1 MRFNYIDLV
10 HGAQTPVGMR
20 SLMPSTVTMAA
31 GRFSRARSLCRRK
44 NFGWLALGALALLTA
59 GCTAEGPSPA
69 ASSQG
74 FGPTVA
80 FESVDGPPPQV
91 FQRLVKV
98 LETEGATRHI
108 SVVPRD
114 ANPSYR
120 VRSYYA
126 AQIKRGTRNASIAWV
141 WDVYAGDQS
150 RAIRLSGTEPAGTAG
165 ADAWDAANDQ
175 VLRKIS
181 QAGLNGLVNLV
192 NGGDAPAQS
201 APPVPEAA
209 SAAVAALPATEAPET
224 GAPPQAL
231 AFSGQ

>member
-1 MRFNYIDLV
+1 
-10 HGAQTPVGMR
+10 
-20 SLMPSTVTMAA
+20 MAA
-31 GRFSRARSLCRRK
+31 GRYSRAKSLR
-44 NFGWLALGALALLTA
+44 WLALGALALLTA
-59 GCTAEGPSPA
+59 GCTAEGPSPT

-80 FESVDGPPPQV
+80 FDSVDGPPPQV

-108 SVVPRD
+108 SVVSRD
-114 ANPSYR
+114 ANPTYR

-126 AQIKRGTRNASIAWV
+126 AQVKRGTHNASIAWV
-141 WDVYAGDQS
+141 WDVYGVDQS

-165 ADAWDAANDQ
+165 ANAWDSANDQ

-181 QAGLNGLVNLV
+181 QAGLSGLTNLV

-201 APPVPEAA
+201 APVPETA
-209 SAAVAALPATEAPET
+209 SPAVAALPAGEAPET
-224 GAPPQAL
+224 GAPAQAL

>member
-1 MRFNYIDLV
+1 MLGR
-10 HGAQTPVGMR
+10 AK
-20 SLMPSTVTMAA
+20 MPRQKKA
-31 GRFSRARSLCRRK
+31 
-44 NFGWLALGALALLTA
+44 FGWLALGALALLTA
-59 GCTAEGPSPA
+59 GCTAEGPGPT

-108 SVVPRD
+108 SVVSRD
-114 ANPSYR
+114 ANPTYR

-126 AQIKRGTRNASIAWV
+126 AQVKRGTHNASIAWV

-150 RAIRLSGTEPAGTAG
+150 RAARLSGTEPAGTAG
-165 ADAWDAANDQ
+165 ADAWDAASDQ
-175 VLRKIS
+175 VLRRIS
-181 QAGLNGLVNLV
+181 QAGLSGLTNLV
-192 NGGDAPAQS
+192 NGGAAPVQS
-201 APPVPEAA
+201 APPVPETAGP
-209 SAAVAALPATEAPET
+209 AVAGLPAAGTPET
-224 GAPPQAL
+224 GAPAQAL

>member
-1 MRFNYIDLV
+1 
-10 HGAQTPVGMR
+10 
-20 SLMPSTVTMAA
+20 MAA
-31 GRFSRARSLCRRK
+31 GRYSRAKR
-44 NFGWLALGALALLTA
+44 WLALGVLALLTA
-59 GCTAEGPSPA
+59 GCTAEGPSPT

-74 FGPTVA
+74 FGPTIA
-80 FESVDGPPPQV
+80 FDSVDGPPPQV

-108 SVVPRD
+108 SVVSRD
-114 ANPSYR
+114 ANPTYR

-126 AQIKRGTRNASIAWV
+126 AQVKRGTHNASIAWV
-141 WDVYAGDQS
+141 WDVYGVDQS

-181 QAGLNGLVNLV
+181 QAGLSGLTNLV
-192 NGGDAPAQS
+192 TGGDAPAQS

-209 SAAVAALPATEAPET
+209 SPAVAALPASVAPDT
-224 GAPPQAL
+224 GAPTHVL

>member
-1 MRFNYIDLV
+1 
-10 HGAQTPVGMR
+10 
-20 SLMPSTVTMAA
+20 MAA
-31 GRFSRARSLCRRK
+31 GRYSRAKSLRRRK

-59 GCTAEGPSPA
+59 GCTAEGPGPT

-80 FESVDGPPPQV
+80 FDSVDGPPPPV

-98 LETEGATRHI
+98 LEAEGATRHI

-181 QAGLNGLVNLV
+181 QAGLSGLINLV
-192 NGGDAPAQS
+192 NGGNAPVQS
-201 APPVPEAA
+201 APPVPEAGP
-209 SAAVAALPATEAPET
+209 AVAALPASEAPET
-224 GAPPQAL
+224 GAASQAL

>member
-1 MRFNYIDLV
+1 MGFNYIDFT

-20 SLMPSTVTMAA
+20 SLTSSTVTMAA
-31 GRFSRARSLCRRK
+31 GRYSRAKSLR
-44 NFGWLALGALALLTA
+44 WLALGALALLTA
-59 GCTAEGPSPA
+59 GCTAEGPSPTA
-69 ASSQG
+69 SQG

-108 SVVPRD
+108 SVVSRE

-126 AQIKRGTRNASIAWV
+126 AQVKRGTHNASIAWV
-141 WDVYAGDQS
+141 WDIYDVDQN
-150 RAIRLSGTEPAGTAG
+150 RAVRLSGTEPAGAAG
-165 ADAWDAANDQ
+165 SDAWDAANDQ

-181 QAGLNGLVNLV
+181 QAGLNGLVGLV
-192 NGGDAPAQS
+192 NGGAAPAQS

-209 SAAVAALPATEAPET
+209 GPAVAGLPAAETPET
-224 GAPPQAL
+224 GAPSQAL